1 MLYPFQCLLFCTL
14 PTDDSPSFLL
24 AASRASVHV
33 FSAANGTLLST
44 WRSSQNQA
52 VIPEF
57 GKSIEERSEDQDPS
71 NRSSKRQKKAS
82 PDNASDSSSAE
93 IVTEDGPSRTR
104 KSKKTKITESNVVN
118 LVATSDG
125 QSIAVVTDEDKCVRV
140 LRLDGKGRLQQL
152 SQRQDF
158 TFTPDEKTILCGD
171 KYGDVYALPLNPA
184 ENDTG
189 HVSQS
194 GAEPDEEHE
203 AQATGSFPSASTRTV
218 HTLRNRQALKHQ
230 LDSANKKPPPKTL
243 AFNHQLLL
251 GHVSLLTDVKCIAV
265 AGEESAHP
273 PNRTFIITADRDE
286 HIRISRGMPQAHII
300 EGFCLGHKH
309 FVSKLCVPSWNTR
322 LLISG
327 GGDDHLLVW
336 DWTAGHLLHRV
347 NLQSLVMNHI
357 NYRYASSELLNP
369 DPIDQK
375 IVLASYKRIA
385 VCGLYPAE
393 ARNAVGELRRYI
405 AVAVEGIPAVFL
417 FSIADNGAMQQE
429 AAIATEGNVISITV
443 SKNRDHI
450 AYAIDTEHKQFSQSQ
465 LVDMDRPTPSASI
478 GILSYSAMTGHWEH
492 NVDLEQAIRLAT
504 PNLSSRASHVD
515 QAFGGKMSSR
525 DSASLLYGLENLRK
539 RGQDE

>member
-1 MLYPFQCLLFCTL
+1 MSANL
-14 PTDDSPSFLL
+14 
-24 AASRASVHV
+24 ASVYV
-33 FSAANGTLLST
+33 FSAADGTLLST
-44 WRSSQNQA
+44 WRSIQDQA
-52 VIPEF
+52 VIPGI
-57 GKSIEERSEDQDPS
+57 GKPIEERSEDQDPS
-71 NRSSKRQKKAS
+71 NRPSKRQKKAS

-93 IVTEDGPSRTR
+93 IVTEDGPLRTR

-125 QSIAVVTDEDKCVRV
+125 QSIAVVTDEDKSMLKRPCAI
-140 LRLDGKGRLQQL
+140 
-152 SQRQDF
+152 
-158 TFTPDEKTILCGD
+158 TFTPDEKTIVCGD
-171 KYGDVYALPLNPA
+171 KYGDVYALPLHPA

-194 GAEPDEEHE
+194 GAEADEEHE
-203 AQATGSFPSASTRTV
+203 AHATGSFPSASTRTV

-243 AFNHQLLL
+243 AFNHHLLL

-265 AGEESAHP
+265 AGEESANP
-273 PNRTFIITADRDE
+273 PDRTYIITADRDE
-286 HIRISRGMPQAHII
+286 HIRVSRGIPQAHII

-309 FVSKLCVPSWNTR
+309 FVSKLCVPSWNKR

-347 NLQSLVMNHI
+347 NLQSLVLNHI
-357 NYRYASSELLNP
+357 NYRYASSELLDP
-369 DPIDQK
+369 DPIEQK
-375 IVLASYKRIA
+375 TILASYNRIA

-393 ARNAVGELRRYI
+393 VRNAVGELRRYI

-417 FSIADNGAMQQE
+417 FSIADNGAMRQE
-429 AAIATEGNVISITV
+429 AAIATEGNVIGITV

-450 AYAIDTEHKQFSQSQ
+450 AYAIDTEHKQFSQFQ
-465 LVDMDRPTPSASI
+465 LVEVDRPTPSATI
-478 GILSYSAMTGHWEH
+478 GILSYSAMTGHWQH
-492 NVDLEQAIRLAT
+492 NVDLQQAIRLAT
-504 PNLSSRASHVD
+504 RNLSSRASHVD
-515 QAFGGKMSSR
+515 QALGGKMRNR

-539 RGQDE
+539 RGQDG

>member
-1 MLYPFQCLLFCTL
+1 MSAIL
-14 PTDDSPSFLL
+14 
-24 AASRASVHV
+24 ASVYV
-33 FSAANGTLLST
+33 FAAADGTLLST
-44 WRSSQNQA
+44 WRSSQDQA

-57 GKSIEERSEDQDPS
+57 GKSIAERSEDQDPS
-71 NRSSKRQKKAS
+71 NRPSKRQKKAS

-93 IVTEDGPSRTR
+93 IVTEDGPSRPR

-171 KYGDVYALPLNPA
+171 KYGDVYALPLHPA
-184 ENDTG
+184 EHETG

-194 GAEPDEEHE
+194 GAEADEEHE
-203 AQATGSFPSASTRTV
+203 AQPTGSFPSASTRTV

-273 PNRTFIITADRDE
+273 PNRTYIITADRDE

-357 NYRYASSELLNP
+357 NYRYASSELLDP

-405 AVAVEGIPAVFL
+405 AVAVEGYVMLMSEHNQPADKFYLSIPAVFL

-465 LVDMDRPTPSASI
+465 LVDMDRPTLSASI
-478 GILSYSAMTGHWEH
+478 GILSYAAMTGHWGH
-492 NVDLEQAIRLAT
+492 NVELQQAIRLAT
-504 PNLSSRASHVD
+504 RNLSSRASHVD
-515 QAFGGKMSSR
+515 QAFGGKMRSR

>member
-1 MLYPFQCLLFCTL
+1 MLHPFQCLLFCTL
-14 PTDDSPSFLL
+14 STVDSPSFLL

-33 FSAANGTLLST
+33 FSAADGTLLSI
-44 WRSSQNQA
+44 WRSSQDQA

-57 GKSIEERSEDQDPS
+57 GKSIEEGSEDQDPS
-71 NRSSKRQKKAS
+71 NRPSKRQKKAS

-125 QSIAVVTDEDKCVRV
+125 QSIAVVTDEDKCVR
-140 LRLDGKGRLQQL
+140 
-152 SQRQDF
+152 
-158 TFTPDEKTILCGD
+158 TILCGD
-171 KYGDVYALPLNPA
+171 KYGDVYALPLHPA

-194 GAEPDEEHE
+194 GAEADEEHE
-203 AQATGSFPSASTRTV
+203 AQPTGSFPSASTRTV

-230 LDSANKKPPPKTL
+230 LHSANKKPPPKTL

-273 PNRTFIITADRDE
+273 PNR
-286 HIRISRGMPQAHII
+286 
-300 EGFCLGHKH
+300 
-309 FVSKLCVPSWNTR
+309 
-322 LLISG
+322 
-327 GGDDHLLVW
+327 GGDDHMLVW
-336 DWTAGHLLHRV
+336 DWTTGHLLHRV

-357 NYRYASSELLNP
+357 NYRYASSEILDP

-375 IVLASYKRIA
+375 VVQASYKRIA

-429 AAIATEGNVISITV
+429 AAIATEGNLISMTV
-443 SKNRDHI
+443 SKSRDHI

-465 LVDMDRPTPSASI
+465 LVDMDRPRPSASI

-492 NVDLEQAIRLAT
+492 NVDLQQAILLASR
-504 PNLSSRASHVD
+504 NLSSRASHVD
-515 QAFGGKMSSR
+515 QAFGGKMRSR